1 MKNIFFGIIAGIE
14 DAFNPKNKKKF
25 IKNIILLFGCI
36 FLIIGFNAKRS
47 SNASKL
53 NNSLSQYKIAD
64 FNSIKKEQLNKEK
77 KYNKEAKQASI
88 DGNSKKQFEN
98 ERKALQIQ
106 NAKDAQLNY
115 QLESPG
121 NVEMTYLNSLM
132 NNENSWDKK
141 KFNIQNCDFSPGQ
154 TMWLFKNWIPNII
167 NIDPNNTKEG
177 FVYQSRD
184 LYLNYPNISQ
194 DQADYLNKC
203 IQLIWQSSDLYVL
216 VNNQPLKIHYLNQP
230 QFNQNCDE
238 SSNNINKSNQ

>member
-14 DAFNPKNKKKF
+14 NAFDPKNKKRF
-25 IKNIILLFGCI
+25 IKNIILVCGCI
-36 FLIIGFNAKRS
+36 LLIVGFNVKRS
-47 SNASKL
+47 NNASKI
-53 NNSLSQYKIAD
+53 NATLSQYKIAN

-77 KYNKEAKQASI
+77 KYNEGAKQASI
-88 DGNSKKQFEN
+88 DGNSEKQFED

-106 NAKDAQLNY
+106 NAKNAQQNY

-121 NVEMTYLNSLM
+121 QISMGYLSLLTNNSLEW
-132 NNENSWDKK
+132 NKK
-141 KFNIQNCDFSPGQ
+141 VSAIQNCDFSPGQ

-167 NIDPNNTKEG
+167 NIDPDNTKEG

-184 LYLNYPNISQ
+184 LYLNYPNITQ
-194 DQADYLNKC
+194 DQANYLNKC

-230 QFNQNCDE
+230 QYNQNCNE
-238 SSNNINKSNQ
+238 NSNSINNQN